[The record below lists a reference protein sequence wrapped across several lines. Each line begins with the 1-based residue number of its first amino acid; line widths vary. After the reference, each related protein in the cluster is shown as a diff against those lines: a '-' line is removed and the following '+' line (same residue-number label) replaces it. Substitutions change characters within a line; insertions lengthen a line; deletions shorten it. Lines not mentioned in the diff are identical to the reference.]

1 MYKKKMNILVTFL
14 LVVSLLFAP
23 NYEAFAEPTDQ
34 ATELIG
40 INPDDI
46 GNYPELEQLVK
57 EAEQN
62 EDTESVQS
70 FTIQNEDSDSAV
82 TSDTYADKAELDTK
96 IKLMKEYGLNTE
108 ATTISKDEF
117 YLVEKS
123 VNEISTN
130 GISISAAWQ
139 ITYTASP
146 TGFKIFVTMLKG
158 SSINSVT
165 GNVEKQ
171 TLNKAIWQA
180 GTTSG
185 FSQSNAKGTIFT
197 WQTPPAAVAEA
208 YIYDLKI
215 KHNNQN
221 YTYTN
226 KGKYNEIRYNFVGG
240 HYGKM
245 AALGGER
252 HHIVSSNSLTS
263 AGLSSYSAPA
273 VRMILKDHKQ
283 TKNYGSSTDAKAYRA
298 KELQYLKNKQY
309 EQVLHYSIDNL
320 KNVPDPGGVYNSLA
334 DKYSSALGDALVY
347 AYSYFKIPTSS

>member
-1 MYKKKMNILVTFL
+1 MYKKKINILVTFM
-14 LVVSLLFAP
+14 LVVSLFFNP
-23 NYEAFAEPTDQ
+23 NYKAFAEPTVQ
-34 ATELIG
+34 STELIG
-40 INPDDI
+40 VSPQGI
-46 GNYPELEQLVK
+46 GSYPELEKLAR
-57 EAEQN
+57 EAAQK

-70 FTIQNEDSDSAV
+70 FDIQSVNSDSSV
-82 TSDTYADKAELDTK
+82 TSDAYTDKATLDTK
-96 IKLMKEYGLNTE
+96 IRLMKEYGLNTE

-117 YLVEKS
+117 YLVEKPK
-123 VNEISTN
+123 NEITTN
-130 GISISAAWQ
+130 GVSISAAWQ
-139 ITYTASP
+139 ITYIASP

-158 SSINSVT
+158 SSLNSVS
-165 GNVEKQ
+165 GDVEKQ
-171 TLNKAIWQA
+171 TLNRDTWQP

-197 WQTPPAAVAEA
+197 WQTPAAAVAEA

-252 HHIVSSNSLTS
+252 HHIVSSNSLS
-263 AGLSSYSAPA
+263 SVGLSSYSAPA
-273 VRMILKDHKQ
+273 VRMILKDHKT
-283 TKNYGSSTDAKAYRA
+283 TKNYGSSAASKAYRA

-320 KNVPDPGGVYNSLA
+320 KNVTDPGGVYNSLA
-334 DKYSSALGDALVY
+334 DKYASSLGDALVY
-347 AYSYFKIPTSS
+347 AYSYFNLPTSS